1 MKSYY
6 EDNIRQE
13 IARQGHIGVD
23 PRHVEGY
30 MRLEHPTL
38 DGLSWDQFRDEVS
51 IGIACVRSDGAQNA
65 ERNATSF
72 GL

>member
-1 MKSYY
+1 MSYY
-6 EDNIRQE
+6 AEKIREE

-38 DGLSWDQFRDEVS
+38 DGLDIRQFRSEVS
-51 IGIACVRSDGAQNA
+51 IGIVCVRADGAVNA
-65 ERNATSF
+65 ERNAKTF